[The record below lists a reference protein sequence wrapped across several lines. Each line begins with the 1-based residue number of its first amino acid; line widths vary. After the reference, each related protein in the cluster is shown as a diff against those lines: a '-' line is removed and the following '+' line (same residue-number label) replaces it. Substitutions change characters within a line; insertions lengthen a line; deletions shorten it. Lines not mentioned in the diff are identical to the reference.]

1 MFSWEIMSWLFKDPN
16 EALTVKGSWSNHERN
31 HVLTVEIIVPGIWLN
46 ASLTESK
53 IDKWQKF
60 PQTRY
65 FLKKQLKFSSA
76 SWSILLCNIKTR
88 SKVMMTSYHF
98 EPKWENWSGQ
108 GFFQKNPKYKG
119 FFYPFHCA
127 KL

>member
-1 MFSWEIMSWLFKDPN
+1 MLVSQNQK
-16 EALTVKGSWSNHERN
+16 LTN
-31 HVLTVEIIVPGIWLN
+31 
-46 ASLTESK
+46 
-53 IDKWQKF
+53 DKNIKF

-65 FLKKQLKFSSA
+65 FLKKQLKFSCA
-76 SWSILLCNIKTR
+76 SWSIWLCNTKTR

-119 FFYPFHCA
+119 LFYPFHCA
-127 KL
+127 KFNAIFCKQSIVKQHIQGCEAQWIFFGKAFKYFIHCFARMKM